1 VVCTLQALRLLSA
14 SLTSKSTLTS
24 GLEDFFNVPKQD
36 SNLTSKY
43 IQTSRLDEVAKKP
56 KLEDWTIIQL
66 QFQPLFWP
74 IDIEDFGPWLA
85 ISVGSLWFTFTYYY
99 FIVFFCVINLI

>member
-1 VVCTLQALRLLSA
+1 MITSTSYLVVCTLQALRLLSA

-56 KLEDWTIIQL
+56 KLED
-66 QFQPLFWP
+66 
-74 IDIEDFGPWLA
+74 
-85 ISVGSLWFTFTYYY
+85 
-99 FIVFFCVINLI
+99 